1 MRAGLGLLFRLEVF
15 NKPAAKITS
24 LQGVVA
30 KMLEQMRNLSST
42 FSKSLLGLIA
52 LSFALF
58 YGYSSI
64 NTRSNGHALVAK
76 VNDQGIPA
84 GKFAQGVENQ
94 TAMLEQF
101 GQSNPSPE
109 MRQMIEN
116 QVLQR
121 LIANTLFAQ
130 AAYNLGLRVP
140 DAELAQEI
148 RQNPNFRKDG
158 RFNEGFYLNTFK
170 PWYQQQN
177 GSDFEFDLRQDLLAD
192 KLRKV
197 VDSASLV
204 SDQEVET
211 QSLLQNTQLKLN
223 KISIP
228 LQPQGGGKSLDEAKK
243 LAQEWISAKR
253 DKKPSEAML
262 QAQGLKEESGEL
274 QSLVQLQG
282 VFGREDSLP
291 VLACLL
297 AAKPGDV
304 CESPFQIKDTLI
316 AVELVE
322 RKDAP
327 ITAEAQA
334 AMAKQLQMGQKSQI
348 LSGVADLLTKQAKI
362 QTYLPK

>member
-1 MRAGLGLLFRLEVF
+1 
-15 NKPAAKITS
+15 
-24 LQGVVA
+24 
-30 KMLEQMRNLSST
+30 MLEQMRNLSSV

-52 LSFALF
+52 LSFILF
-58 YGYSSI
+58 YGYSTISDKGG
-64 NTRSNGHALVAK
+64 TALVAK

-101 GQSNPSPE
+101 GQTNISPE
-109 MRQMIEN
+109 MRQMLEN

-130 AAYNLGLRVP
+130 AAYSLGLRVP
-140 DAELAQEI
+140 DVELAREI
-148 RQNPNFRKDG
+148 RQNPSFQKDG

-170 PWYQQQN
+170 PWYHQQN

-197 VDSASLV
+197 LDSAALV
-204 SDQEVET
+204 SAQEVET

-228 LQPQGGGKSLDEAKK
+228 LQPQGGGKPLEEAKK
-243 LAQEWISAKR
+243 LAQEWIAAKR
-253 DKKPSEAML
+253 DGKAADALL
-262 QAQGLKEESGEL
+262 QAQGLKEEAGEP

-291 VLACLL
+291 VLGCLL
-297 AAKPGDV
+297 ALKPGEV
-304 CESPFQIKDTLI
+304 CEGPFQIKDTLV
-316 AVELVE
+316 AVQLVE

-327 ITAEAQA
+327 VTPEAA
-334 AMAKQLQMGQKSQI
+334 DAMSRQLQMGQKSQI
-348 LSGVADLLTKQAKI
+348 LAGVADLLTKQAKI
-362 QTYLPK
+362 QTYLTPKK